1 MSRVKRAFT
10 IKRIGDVDNPS
21 PWAFGWTQLLTISG
35 LVLTGAVSFA
45 GLRTFDRWKREKIEE
60 KRLDVALEALSIAY
74 EAERVFKDIRR
85 RFVSEYEWA
94 DMPTEGLSP
103 RQIERQR
110 TPWAVLNR
118 FDRHVGFFEKVL
130 ALEAKFMAVF
140 GRKTQDIFSKLYG
153 ARTNIQLALE
163 FLLSAHDPTTQDDQ
177 ALHAQMRCDIW
188 GGEHPLAKDPD
199 RVTKL
204 IVSFRDGIEQ
214 KCLPLVNRKLGA
226 DVEKSWWSRLLG
238 NR

>member
-1 MSRVKRAFT
+1 M
-10 IKRIGDVDNPS
+10 DNPS

-130 ALEAKFMAVF
+130 ALEAKIHGCVRSQDAGHLLEAV
-140 GRKTQDIFSKLYG
+140 RG
-153 ARTNIQLALE
+153 A
-163 FLLSAHDPTTQDDQ
+163 H
-177 ALHAQMRCDIW
+177 
-188 GGEHPLAKDPD
+188 
-199 RVTKL
+199 
-204 IVSFRDGIEQ
+204 
-214 KCLPLVNRKLGA
+214 
-226 DVEKSWWSRLLG
+226 
-238 NR
+238 